1 MGCQALGC
9 LKPQAGNLLQLP
21 ERSQALAAPGVSG
34 GQLTGKRS
42 SSTLARRRPHLD
54 TCSPD
59 AERPRRH

>member
-9 LKPQAGNLLQLP
+9 LKPQAGNLLQLLQ
-21 ERSQALAAPGVSG
+21 RSQALAAPGVSG
-34 GQLTGKRS
+34 GQLAGKRS

-59 AERPRRH
+59 AECPHRH